1 MSSNS
6 IHIDELHA
14 YADGRLPAAR
24 RAEVEA
30 YLAAHP
36 GAAAEVAAWRETD
49 AQLHRALDP
58 LLNEPVPQR
67 RIPAAILGA
76 ARRPTATGFGAMRGW
91 RVVALSV
98 ACLAIGCGAGWLSR
112 GVVERTMPMQRFAN
126 DALVSHVVFAP
137 ESKHIV
143 EVPADEEAHL
153 VTWLSRRLDAQLHVP
168 DLRSLGYRLIGGRQT
183 VVADAPTAMLMY
195 EGPAARASPCSCGA
209 CRAIAIPASGWRRS
223 PPTTVCCRRSILPS
237 ITRRRWRS
245 TGRITALGLQSL
257 ARLRGRSCW
266 KWRRSC
272 FGSTANSPA
281 RRRARNSAT
290 FFAMRCQVGSA
301 GTTNAHG
308 TAFPHNED
316 HESC

>member
-76 ARRPTATGFGAMRGW
+76 ARRPTATGFGAMRNWG
-91 RVVALSV
+91 VVALSV
-98 ACLAIGCGAGWLSR
+98 ACLAIGSGAGWLSR

-195 EGPAARASPCSCGA
+195 EGPGGTRISVQLRRMPSNHDTGFRLETLAPDNRVLQAIHPAVDHPPPMAFYWADHGLGFAVAGPLARAQLLEVARVVFRQYSEFTG
-209 CRAIAIPASGWRRS
+209 PAPR
-223 PPTTVCCRRSILPS
+223 
-237 ITRRRWRS
+237 
-245 TGRITALGLQSL
+245 
-257 ARLRGRSCW
+257 
-266 KWRRSC
+266 K
-272 FGSTANSPA
+272 
-281 RRRARNSAT
+281 
-290 FFAMRCQVGSA
+290 
-301 GTTNAHG
+301 
-308 TAFPHNED
+308 E
-316 HESC
+316 

>member
-6 IHIDELHA
+6 IHIDDLHA

-24 RAEVEA
+24 RAAVEA

-76 ARRPTATGFGAMRGW
+76 ARRPTTTGFGAMRGW
-91 RVVALSV
+91 GVVALSV
-98 ACLAIGCGAGWLSR
+98 ACLAIGSGAGWLSR

-168 DLRSLGYRLIGGRQT
+168 NLRSLGYRLIGGRQT

-195 EGPAARASPCSCGA
+195 EGPGGTRISVQLRRMPSNRDTGFRLETLAPDNRVLQAIHPAIDHPPPMAFYWADHGLGFAVAGPLARAQLLEVARVVFRQYSEFTG
-209 CRAIAIPASGWRRS
+209 PAPR
-223 PPTTVCCRRSILPS
+223 
-237 ITRRRWRS
+237 
-245 TGRITALGLQSL
+245 
-257 ARLRGRSCW
+257 
-266 KWRRSC
+266 K
-272 FGSTANSPA
+272 
-281 RRRARNSAT
+281 
-290 FFAMRCQVGSA
+290 
-301 GTTNAHG
+301 
-308 TAFPHNED
+308 E
-316 HESC
+316 

>member
-24 RAEVEA
+24 RAAVEA

-36 GAAAEVAAWRETD
+36 GVAAEVAAWRETD

-67 RIPAAILGA
+67 RIPAAILAA
-76 ARRPTATGFGAMRGW
+76 ARRPTAGGFGAMRGW
-91 RVVALSV
+91 SVAALSV
-98 ACLAIGCGAGWLSR
+98 ACLAIGSGAGWLSR
-112 GVVERTMPMQRFAN
+112 GAVERTMPMQRFAN
-126 DALVSHVVFAP
+126 DALVSHVVFSP

-168 DLRSLGYRLIGGRQT
+168 DLTSLGYRLIGGRQT

-195 EGPAARASPCSCGA
+195 EGPGGTRISVQLRRMPNNRDTGFRLETLAPDNRVLQAIHPAVDHPPPMAFYWADHGLGFAVAGPLARAQLLEVAQVVFRQYSEFIGPAAR
-209 CRAIAIPASGWRRS
+209 
-223 PPTTVCCRRSILPS
+223 
-237 ITRRRWRS
+237 
-245 TGRITALGLQSL
+245 
-257 ARLRGRSCW
+257 
-266 KWRRSC
+266 K
-272 FGSTANSPA
+272 
-281 RRRARNSAT
+281 
-290 FFAMRCQVGSA
+290 
-301 GTTNAHG
+301 
-308 TAFPHNED
+308 E
-316 HESC
+316 

>member
-6 IHIDELHA
+6 IHIDDLHA

-24 RAEVEA
+24 RAAVEA

-91 RVVALSV
+91 GVVALSV
-98 ACLAIGCGAGWLSR
+98 ACLAIGSGAGWLSR

-195 EGPAARASPCSCGA
+195 EGPGGTRISVQLRRMPSNRDTGFRLETLAPDNRVLQAIHPAVDHPPPMAFYWADHGLGFAVAGPLARAQLLEVAQVVFRQYSEFAG
-209 CRAIAIPASGWRRS
+209 PAPR
-223 PPTTVCCRRSILPS
+223 
-237 ITRRRWRS
+237 
-245 TGRITALGLQSL
+245 
-257 ARLRGRSCW
+257 
-266 KWRRSC
+266 K
-272 FGSTANSPA
+272 
-281 RRRARNSAT
+281 
-290 FFAMRCQVGSA
+290 
-301 GTTNAHG
+301 
-308 TAFPHNED
+308 E
-316 HESC
+316 

>member
-76 ARRPTATGFGAMRGW
+76 ARRPTATGFGAMRKWG
-91 RVVALSV
+91 VVALSV
-98 ACLAIGCGAGWLSR
+98 ACLAIGSGAGWLSR

-195 EGPAARASPCSCGA
+195 EGPGGTRISVQLRRMPSNRDTGFRLETLAPDNRVLQAIHPAVDHPPPMAFYWADHGLGFAVAGPLARAQLLEVARVVFRQYSEFTG
-209 CRAIAIPASGWRRS
+209 PAPR
-223 PPTTVCCRRSILPS
+223 
-237 ITRRRWRS
+237 
-245 TGRITALGLQSL
+245 
-257 ARLRGRSCW
+257 
-266 KWRRSC
+266 K
-272 FGSTANSPA
+272 
-281 RRRARNSAT
+281 
-290 FFAMRCQVGSA
+290 
-301 GTTNAHG
+301 
-308 TAFPHNED
+308 E
-316 HESC
+316 

>member
-6 IHIDELHA
+6 IHIDDLHA

-24 RAEVEA
+24 RAAVEA

-76 ARRPTATGFGAMRGW
+76 ARRPTTTGFGAMRGW
-91 RVVALSV
+91 GVVALSV
-98 ACLAIGCGAGWLSR
+98 ACLAIGSGAGWLSR

-168 DLRSLGYRLIGGRQT
+168 NLRSLGYRLIGGRQT

-195 EGPAARASPCSCGA
+195 EGPGGTRISVQLRRMPSNRDTGFRLETLAPDNRVLQAIHPAVDHPPPMAFYWADHGLGFAVAGPLARAQLLEVARVVFWQYSEFTG
-209 CRAIAIPASGWRRS
+209 PAPR
-223 PPTTVCCRRSILPS
+223 
-237 ITRRRWRS
+237 
-245 TGRITALGLQSL
+245 
-257 ARLRGRSCW
+257 
-266 KWRRSC
+266 K
-272 FGSTANSPA
+272 
-281 RRRARNSAT
+281 
-290 FFAMRCQVGSA
+290 
-301 GTTNAHG
+301 
-308 TAFPHNED
+308 E
-316 HESC
+316 

>member
-24 RAEVEA
+24 RAAVEA

-36 GAAAEVAAWRETD
+36 GVAAEVAAWRETD

-67 RIPAAILGA
+67 RIPAAILAA
-76 ARRPTATGFGAMRGW
+76 ARRPTAGGFGATRGW
-91 RVVALSV
+91 GVAALSV
-98 ACLAIGCGAGWLSR
+98 ACLAIGSGAGWLSR
-112 GVVERTMPMQRFAN
+112 GAVERTLPMQRFAN
-126 DALVSHVVFAP
+126 DALVSHVVFSP

-168 DLRSLGYRLIGGRQT
+168 DLTSLGYRLIGGRQT

-195 EGPAARASPCSCGA
+195 EGPGGTRISVQLRRMPNNRDTGFWLETLAPDNRVLQAIHPAADHPPPMAFYWADHGLGFAVAGPLARAQLLEVAQVVFRQYSEFTG
-209 CRAIAIPASGWRRS
+209 PASR
-223 PPTTVCCRRSILPS
+223 
-237 ITRRRWRS
+237 
-245 TGRITALGLQSL
+245 
-257 ARLRGRSCW
+257 
-266 KWRRSC
+266 K
-272 FGSTANSPA
+272 
-281 RRRARNSAT
+281 
-290 FFAMRCQVGSA
+290 
-301 GTTNAHG
+301 
-308 TAFPHNED
+308 E
-316 HESC
+316 

>member
-6 IHIDELHA
+6 IHIDDLHA

-24 RAEVEA
+24 RAAVEA

-76 ARRPTATGFGAMRGW
+76 ARRPTTTGFGAMRGW
-91 RVVALSV
+91 GVVALSV
-98 ACLAIGCGAGWLSR
+98 ACLAIGSGAGWLSR

-168 DLRSLGYRLIGGRQT
+168 NLRSLGYRLIGGRQT

-195 EGPAARASPCSCGA
+195 EGPGGTRISVQLRRMPSNRDTGFRLETLAPDNRVLQAIHPAVDHPPPMAFYWADHGLGFAVAGPLARAQLLEVARVVFRQYSEFTG
-209 CRAIAIPASGWRRS
+209 PAPR
-223 PPTTVCCRRSILPS
+223 
-237 ITRRRWRS
+237 
-245 TGRITALGLQSL
+245 
-257 ARLRGRSCW
+257 
-266 KWRRSC
+266 K
-272 FGSTANSPA
+272 
-281 RRRARNSAT
+281 
-290 FFAMRCQVGSA
+290 
-301 GTTNAHG
+301 
-308 TAFPHNED
+308 E
-316 HESC
+316 

>member
-24 RAEVEA
+24 RAAVEA

-36 GAAAEVAAWRETD
+36 GVAAEVAAWRETD

-67 RIPAAILGA
+67 RIPAAILA
-76 ARRPTATGFGAMRGW
+76 VARRPTAGGFGAMRGW
-91 RVVALSV
+91 SVAALSV
-98 ACLAIGCGAGWLSR
+98 ACLAIGSGAGWLSR
-112 GVVERTMPMQRFAN
+112 GAVERTMPMQRFAN
-126 DALVSHVVFAP
+126 DALVSHVVFSP

-168 DLRSLGYRLIGGRQT
+168 DLTSLGYRLIGGRQT

-195 EGPAARASPCSCGA
+195 EGPGGTRISVQLRRMPNNHDTGFRLETLAPDNRVLQAIHPAVDHPSPMAFYWADHGLGFAVSGPLARAQLLEVAQAVYRQYSEF
-209 CRAIAIPASGWRRS
+209 
-223 PPTTVCCRRSILPS
+223 
-237 ITRRRWRS
+237 
-245 TGRITALGLQSL
+245 TAPVP
-257 ARLRGRSCW
+257 
-266 KWRRSC
+266 KK
-272 FGSTANSPA
+272 
-281 RRRARNSAT
+281 
-290 FFAMRCQVGSA
+290 
-301 GTTNAHG
+301 
-308 TAFPHNED
+308 E
-316 HESC
+316 

>member
-6 IHIDELHA
+6 IHIDDLHA

-24 RAEVEA
+24 RAAVEA

-76 ARRPTATGFGAMRGW
+76 ARRPTTTGFGAMRGW
-91 RVVALSV
+91 GVGALSV
-98 ACLAIGCGAGWLSR
+98 ACLAIGSGAGWLSR

-168 DLRSLGYRLIGGRQT
+168 NLRSLGYRLIGGRQT

-195 EGPAARASPCSCGA
+195 EGPGGTRISGQLRRMPSNRDTGFRLETLAPDNRVLQAIHPAVDHPPPMAFYWADHGLGFAVAGPLARAQLLEVARVVFRQYSEFTG
-209 CRAIAIPASGWRRS
+209 PAPR
-223 PPTTVCCRRSILPS
+223 
-237 ITRRRWRS
+237 
-245 TGRITALGLQSL
+245 
-257 ARLRGRSCW
+257 
-266 KWRRSC
+266 K
-272 FGSTANSPA
+272 
-281 RRRARNSAT
+281 
-290 FFAMRCQVGSA
+290 
-301 GTTNAHG
+301 
-308 TAFPHNED
+308 E
-316 HESC
+316 

>member
-24 RAEVEA
+24 RAAVEA

-36 GAAAEVAAWRETD
+36 GVAAEVAAWRETD

-67 RIPAAILGA
+67 RIPAAILAA
-76 ARRPTATGFGAMRGW
+76 ARRPTAGGFGAMRGW
-91 RVVALSV
+91 SVAALSV
-98 ACLAIGCGAGWLSR
+98 ACLAIGSGAGWLSR
-112 GVVERTMPMQRFAN
+112 GAVEHTLPMQRFAN
-126 DALVSHVVFAP
+126 DALVSHVVFSP

-168 DLRSLGYRLIGGRQT
+168 DLTSLGYRLIGGRQT

-195 EGPAARASPCSCGA
+195 EGPGGTRISVQLRRMPNNRDTGFRLETLAPDNRVLQAIHPAVDHPPPMAFYWADHGLGFAVAGPLARAQLLEVAQVVFRQYSEFTG
-209 CRAIAIPASGWRRS
+209 PAPR
-223 PPTTVCCRRSILPS
+223 
-237 ITRRRWRS
+237 
-245 TGRITALGLQSL
+245 
-257 ARLRGRSCW
+257 
-266 KWRRSC
+266 K
-272 FGSTANSPA
+272 
-281 RRRARNSAT
+281 
-290 FFAMRCQVGSA
+290 
-301 GTTNAHG
+301 
-308 TAFPHNED
+308 E
-316 HESC
+316 

>member
-6 IHIDELHA
+6 IHIDDLHA

-24 RAEVEA
+24 RAAVEA

-76 ARRPTATGFGAMRGW
+76 ARRPTTTGFGAMRGW
-91 RVVALSV
+91 GVVALSV
-98 ACLAIGCGAGWLSR
+98 ACLAIGSGAGWLSR

-143 EVPADEEAHL
+143 EVPADEEAPL

-168 DLRSLGYRLIGGRQT
+168 NLRSLCYRLIGGRQT

-195 EGPAARASPCSCGA
+195 EGPGGTRISVQLRRMPSNRDTGFRLETLAPDNRVLQAIHPAVDHPPPMAFYWADHGLGFAVAGPLARAQLLEVARVVFRQYSEFTG
-209 CRAIAIPASGWRRS
+209 PAPR
-223 PPTTVCCRRSILPS
+223 
-237 ITRRRWRS
+237 
-245 TGRITALGLQSL
+245 
-257 ARLRGRSCW
+257 
-266 KWRRSC
+266 K
-272 FGSTANSPA
+272 
-281 RRRARNSAT
+281 
-290 FFAMRCQVGSA
+290 
-301 GTTNAHG
+301 
-308 TAFPHNED
+308 E
-316 HESC
+316 

>member
-24 RAEVEA
+24 RAAVEA

-36 GAAAEVAAWRETD
+36 GVAAEVAAWRETD

-67 RIPAAILGA
+67 RIPAAILAA
-76 ARRPTATGFGAMRGW
+76 ARRPTAGGFGAMRGW
-91 RVVALSV
+91 SVAALSV
-98 ACLAIGCGAGWLSR
+98 ACLAIGSGAGWLSR
-112 GVVERTMPMQRFAN
+112 GAVERTMPMQRFAN
-126 DALVSHVVFAP
+126 DALVSHVVFSP

-168 DLRSLGYRLIGGRQT
+168 DLTSLGYRLIGGRQT

-195 EGPAARASPCSCGA
+195 EGPGGTRISVQLRRMPNNRDTGFRLETLAPDNRVLQAIHPAVDHPPPMAFYWADHGLGFAVAGPLARAQLLEVAQVVFRQYSEFIGPAA
-209 CRAIAIPASGWRRS
+209 C
-223 PPTTVCCRRSILPS
+223 
-237 ITRRRWRS
+237 
-245 TGRITALGLQSL
+245 
-257 ARLRGRSCW
+257 
-266 KWRRSC
+266 K
-272 FGSTANSPA
+272 
-281 RRRARNSAT
+281 
-290 FFAMRCQVGSA
+290 
-301 GTTNAHG
+301 
-308 TAFPHNED
+308 E
-316 HESC
+316 

>member
-24 RAEVEA
+24 RAVVEA

-67 RIPAAILGA
+67 RIPAAILA
-76 ARRPTATGFGAMRGW
+76 VARRPTASGFGAMRGW
-91 RVVALSV
+91 SVVALSV
-98 ACLAIGCGAGWLSR
+98 ACLAVGSGAGWLSR
-112 GVVERTMPMQRFAN
+112 GAVERTMPMQRFAN
-126 DALVSHVVFAP
+126 DALVSHVVFSP

-168 DLRSLGYRLIGGRQT
+168 DLTSLGYRLIGGRQT

-195 EGPAARASPCSCGA
+195 EGPGGTRISVQLRRMPNNRDTGFRLETLAPDNRVLQ
-209 CRAIAIPASGWRRS
+209 AIHPAVDH
-223 PPTTVCCRRSILPS
+223 PPPMAFYWADHGLGFAVAGPLGRTQLLEVAQAVYRQYSEF
-237 ITRRRWRS
+237 
-245 TGRITALGLQSL
+245 TG
-257 ARLRGRSCW
+257 
-266 KWRRSC
+266 
-272 FGSTANSPA
+272 PA
-281 RRRARNSAT
+281 PRK
-290 FFAMRCQVGSA
+290 
-301 GTTNAHG
+301 
-308 TAFPHNED
+308 E
-316 HESC
+316 

>member
-91 RVVALSV
+91 GVVALSV
-98 ACLAIGCGAGWLSR
+98 ACLAIGSGAGWLSR

-195 EGPAARASPCSCGA
+195 EGPGGTRISVQLRRMPSNRDTGFRLETLAPDNRVLQAIHPAVDHPPPMAFYWADHGLGFAVAGPLARAQLLEVAQVVFRQYSEFTG
-209 CRAIAIPASGWRRS
+209 PAPR
-223 PPTTVCCRRSILPS
+223 
-237 ITRRRWRS
+237 
-245 TGRITALGLQSL
+245 
-257 ARLRGRSCW
+257 
-266 KWRRSC
+266 K
-272 FGSTANSPA
+272 
-281 RRRARNSAT
+281 
-290 FFAMRCQVGSA
+290 
-301 GTTNAHG
+301 
-308 TAFPHNED
+308 E
-316 HESC
+316 

>member
-195 EGPAARASPCSCGA
+195 EGPGGTRISVQLRRMPSNRDTGFRLETLAPDNRVLQAIHPAVDHPPPMAFYWADHGLGFAVAGPLARAQLLEVAQVVFRQYSEFTG
-209 CRAIAIPASGWRRS
+209 PAPR
-223 PPTTVCCRRSILPS
+223 
-237 ITRRRWRS
+237 
-245 TGRITALGLQSL
+245 
-257 ARLRGRSCW
+257 
-266 KWRRSC
+266 K
-272 FGSTANSPA
+272 
-281 RRRARNSAT
+281 
-290 FFAMRCQVGSA
+290 
-301 GTTNAHG
+301 
-308 TAFPHNED
+308 E
-316 HESC
+316 